1 MCAFYIMLLY
11 IISYFSTT
19 TTTTIKRCRTLCWQ
33 SKVFPALGLGH
44 DQKLARLDTWADF
57 LHDHLQ
63 QIVQYICDST
73 VMSRERSL
81 YSALVCYVYIHH
93 DAHGFPVPVVLPTG
107 LRKPGSRHI
116 SKCQRYMWI
125 LTVKKCN
132 YDNSAR
138 QMTTESIY
146 DSIIMRQQ
154 QMT

>member
-1 MCAFYIMLLY
+1 MNMIEDSCVFYIMLLY
-11 IISYFSTT
+11 IISYFSTTT

-93 DAHGFPVPVVLPTG
+93 DAHDSPSQLCCPLDCVSQGPDIFPNVNGICGYWL
-107 LRKPGSRHI
+107 
-116 SKCQRYMWI
+116 
-125 LTVKKCN
+125 
-132 YDNSAR
+132 
-138 QMTTESIY
+138 
-146 DSIIMRQQ
+146 
-154 QMT
+154 

>member
-1 MCAFYIMLLY
+1 MCVLY
-11 IISYFSTT
+11 YVIVYHIIFLNNNNNKDKEMPYSVLTVKSLS
-19 TTTTIKRCRTLCWQ
+19 RTWTWTW
-33 SKVFPALGLGH
+33 SKVGS
-44 DQKLARLDTWADF
+44 TW
-57 LHDHLQ
+57 H
-63 QIVQYICDST
+63 
-73 VMSRERSL
+73 MSRLFTWPFTANCSIYLRFNCHEQREK
-81 YSALVCYVYIHH
+81 LVLCTRMLCVYPSRCTWF
-93 DAHGFPVPVVLPTG
+93 AVPVVLPTG

-116 SKCQRYMWI
+116 FKCQRYMWI